1 MGVEVQNPNPL
12 SAFQSNAA
20 APKLI
25 RASKTFTGAANLGAV
40 GVNELFTTTGCIA
53 LESLF
58 VRCTDDL
65 VDAVD
70 GALFKIG
77 VTGKDYLFTGSDFEG
92 AFDLDTIDTGDM
104 LSPASGGATDGF
116 GLNIA
121 FDTANWSPYFR
132 SEAIVDNIIMTIS
145 TQAITGG
152 TLQFFILYRPL
163 TSDGALTL
171 GAGMTA
177 I

>member
-25 RASKTFTGAANLGAV
+25 RASKTFTGAANLGAT
-40 GVNELFTTTGCIA
+40 GVNELFTTTGA
-53 LESLF
+53 VLLDGF
-58 VRCTDDL
+58 WVRCTDDL

-70 GALFKIG
+70 GAFFEFG
-77 VTGKDYLFTGSDFEG
+77 VTGTANLFTSGLFLTP
-92 AFDLDTIDTGDM
+92 FDLDVIDAGDGMDTIAETF
-104 LSPASGGATDGF
+104 SDGF
-116 GLNIA
+116 GLHVNLR
-121 FDTANWSPYFR
+121 Y
-132 SEAIVDNIIMTIS
+132 AIFDNIIMTIS
-145 TQAITGG
+145 AQAITGG
-152 TLQFFILYRPL
+152 TLEFYILYRPL
-163 TSDGALTL
+163 SSGAGLAI

>member
-12 SAFQSNAA
+12 SAFQNAAA

-40 GVNELFTTTGCIA
+40 GVNELFTTTGV
-53 LESLF
+53 
-58 VRCTDDL
+58 VRVEAFYVYCSSDL

-70 GALFKIG
+70 GAGFEIG
-77 VTGKDYLFTGSDFEG
+77 LTNTATLLTNGWYL
-92 AFDLDTIDTGDM
+92 AAAPFDLDTIDAGWHIDVNAGGIRQGQGAD
-104 LSPASGGATDGF
+104 LVGLLAVSGLAP
-116 GLNIA
+116 LAI
-121 FDTANWSPYFR
+121 
-132 SEAIVDNIIMTIS
+132 SEHFIMTIS
-145 TQAITGG
+145 AQAITGG
-152 TLQFFILYRPL
+152 TLQFFVLYRPL

-171 GAGMTA
+171 GAGMAA